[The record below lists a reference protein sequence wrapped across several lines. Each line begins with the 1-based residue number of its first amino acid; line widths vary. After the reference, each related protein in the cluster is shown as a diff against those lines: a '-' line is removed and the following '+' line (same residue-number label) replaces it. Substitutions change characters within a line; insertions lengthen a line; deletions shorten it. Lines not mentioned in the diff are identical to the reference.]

1 MFIQGRKMSKYS
13 LQYIDQIK
21 SLLDAMV
28 NENCE
33 ALNQAAN
40 ILADAIEGDGRIF
53 AWGSTH
59 SSTAMQDIYVR
70 AGGLMVINAIFI
82 PGLEALQA
90 SPFGITSRIERL
102 EGYAEIILDYT
113 PIRKGDVLI
122 VVSVSG
128 RNAVPIEM
136 AKVAKE
142 RGAKIIAVTG
152 YEYTKTVK
160 PRHPGGRNMYAYA
173 DIVLDNKAKAGDAIL
188 EAPGCPAKFCPVSG
202 ITTSAILQCLVAETI
217 EVLLSR
223 KITPPVFMA
232 QNVDGGE
239 EFNNQMLAKY
249 HGKIFYLKP

>member
-1 MFIQGRKMSKYS
+1 MGKLSH
-13 LQYIDQIK
+13 QYIEQIK
-21 SLLDAMV
+21 NLLDEMV
-28 NENCE
+28 NENGE
-33 ALNQAAN
+33 ALNQAA
-40 ILADAIEGDGRIF
+40 IMLADAIEGDGRIF

-59 SSTAMQDIYVR
+59 SSTTMQDIYVR

-90 SPFGITSRIERL
+90 SPFGITSKIERL

-128 RNAVPIEM
+128 RNAIPIEM

-142 RGAKIIAVTG
+142 KGAKVIAVTG
-152 YEYTKTVK
+152 YEYTKSVT
-160 PRHPGGRNMYAYA
+160 PRHPGGKNMYAYA

-202 ITTSAILQCLVAETI
+202 ITSSAILQCLVAETI
-217 EVLLSR
+217 ERLLSR
-223 KITPPVFMA
+223 GIIPPVFMA

-239 EFNNQMLAKY
+239 EFNNKMLEKY
-249 HGKIFYLKP
+249 SDKIFYVKS